1 MTNQRPTIVITSGE
15 PSGVGIEV
23 TLKALQQAHDANIV
37 VLGDAH
43 WISDVNQQGQLG
55 NTITVIEDLSQLQA
69 HQPGQIQVLHSELSE
84 PATLGQPSPQNAE
97 YVINLLQQAHN
108 LAYNKQIDAIVT
120 APVHKGIINDANIPF
135 TGHTEFFA
143 QQSQCD
149 KVVMMLASDVMN
161 VALVTTHLPLNKVAG
176 AIDQATLH
184 QVLDIIVDGLQQL
197 NIKQPNI
204 KVLGLN
210 PHAGEQGHLG
220 TEELTTII
228 PALNAYK
235 TKQAVITG
243 PYPADTAF
251 SKANLADT
259 DLFLAMYHDQGLPV
273 IKYASF
279 GECAN
284 VTLGLPYIRTS
295 VDHGTALDIAKD
307 FNASGSSMDY
317 AIRFALQSIQRNH

>member
-1 MTNQRPTIVITSGE
+1 MTNQRPTLAITSGE

-23 TLKALQQAHDANIV
+23 TLKALQQSHDANIV
-37 VLGDAH
+37 VLGDAN
-43 WISDVNQQGQLG
+43 WINDVNQQGELG
-55 NTITVIEDLSQLQA
+55 TTVVSLDNLSQLA
-69 HQPGQIQVLHSELSE
+69 PHKPGQVQVLHSQLPE
-84 PATLGQPSPQNAE
+84 PAKLGQANPKNAH
-97 YVINLLQQAHN
+97 YVLNLLQQAHN
-108 LAYNKQIDAIVT
+108 LALNKQVDAIVT
-120 APVHKGIINDANIPF
+120 APVHKGIINDAGIPF

-149 KVVMMLASDVMN
+149 QVVMMLASNLMN
-161 VALVTTHLPLNKVAG
+161 VALVTTHLPLNKVAE

-184 QVLDIIVDGLQQL
+184 QVLDICIEGLHRL
-197 NIKQPNI
+197 NIDQPNI

-235 TKQAVITG
+235 SKQALITG

-251 SKANLADT
+251 SKANLANT
-259 DLFLAMYHDQGLPV
+259 NLFLAMYHDQGLPV

-295 VDHGTALDIAKD
+295 VDHGTAFDIANQ
-307 FNASGSSMDY
+307 FTASGNSMHY
-317 AIRFALQSIQRNH
+317 AIQFALQSIQRTQ